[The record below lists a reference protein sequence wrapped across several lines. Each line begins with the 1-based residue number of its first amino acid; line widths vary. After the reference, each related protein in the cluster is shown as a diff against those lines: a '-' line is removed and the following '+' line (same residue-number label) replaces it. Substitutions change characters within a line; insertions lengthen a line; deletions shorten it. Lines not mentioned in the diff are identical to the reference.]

1 MPGQSA
7 WRRMWRAIG
16 AGAGPAGAPA
26 DENGQHNSGW
36 LAGARAAAAR
46 VLRFLRPRPPHTPR
60 PPRSRPWIDA
70 IQQESRS
77 NRRSLVLLI
86 RLLSAEQRQQFR
98 THGYFHV
105 TGGKTQARYRI
116 RADRVANID
125 VLDEDGS
132 VMYRL
137 CVAPTGVPVY
147 DVMGAQLLHLQDP
160 LTEEQLLQKANV
172 FYRVCSRPA
181 LMA

>member
-1 MPGQSA
+1 MRGPSA
-7 WRRMWRAIG
+7 EEGRGRAPVPEPVT
-16 AGAGPAGAPA
+16 AGEAAAEDAGR
-26 DENGQHNSGW
+26 GW
-36 LAGARAAAAR
+36 LAAAR
-46 VLRFLRPRPPHTPR
+46 SALLRFQALLRPRPAR
-60 PPRSRPWIDA
+60 AARAARSRPWIDA

-86 RLLSAEQRQQFR
+86 RLLSLEQRQQFR
-98 THGYFHV
+98 AHGYFHV

-147 DVMGAQLLHLQDP
+147 DVMGAQMLHLQDP

-172 FYRVCSRPA
+172 FYRVCSRPS